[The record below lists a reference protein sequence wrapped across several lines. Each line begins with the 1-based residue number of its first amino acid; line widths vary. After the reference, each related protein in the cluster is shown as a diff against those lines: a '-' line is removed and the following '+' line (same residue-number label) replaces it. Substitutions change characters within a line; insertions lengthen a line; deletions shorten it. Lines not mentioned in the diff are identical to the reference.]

1 MEAVNVFTKY
11 LDMIKLSYSRYIT
24 AIFFNVFDDR
34 SINYLMDKIIKHRLE
49 ENILG
54 DKDLRQVILYAI
66 NRRKLEYQ
74 VNGEENYLPGMV
86 CIKSFIKSIFNKF

>member
-1 MEAVNVFTKY
+1 MFTRY

-24 AIFFNVFDDR
+24 AIFFNVSDNH

-49 ENILG
+49 GNIEG
-54 DKDLRQVILYAI
+54 DDDLRQVILYAI
-66 NRRKLEYQ
+66 NRRRLEYRF
-74 VNGEENYLPGMV
+74 NNEKENYLPWMV